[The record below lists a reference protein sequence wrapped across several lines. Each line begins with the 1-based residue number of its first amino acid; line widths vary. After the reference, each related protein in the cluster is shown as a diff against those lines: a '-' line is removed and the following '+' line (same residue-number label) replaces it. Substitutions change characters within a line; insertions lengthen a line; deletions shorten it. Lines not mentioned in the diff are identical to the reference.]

1 MKKKLLFVSI
11 LILAA
16 TSVVLGF
23 TLFRSDKSNISLF
36 KTEVIERGNVENEVI
51 TTGTLNPV
59 MQVDVGSQVS
69 GIIDEIY
76 VDFNSLVEKGQVLAL
91 LDQSAFLTK
100 LNQNKANFAS
110 AEASLE
116 KAQTTLDNL
125 KKKNDRYAELFTKEL
140 VSYEDMESIETQYF
154 NAKADLK
161 SAEAKLSQAQSL
173 LEASQVDLTYTVI
186 KSPVDGVVIDRKVNV
201 GQTVAASMQAPVLFR
216 IAQDLSKM
224 QVECSI
230 DEADIGFVRE
240 GQDVRFTVDAYPEK
254 NFEGK
259 VSQVRYSPI
268 ITQNVVTYT
277 TIVGV
282 GNPNLKLLPGMTATV
297 SIIVEQAKNV
307 LLIPNAAL
315 RYSPQFSENELEQ
328 LLDDHKKTSA
338 TSDSVSSKKSYANT
352 KSPDQKREASQ
363 RIWIL
368 DETSTLKSILIK
380 TGVTDYSYSE
390 LLEGKLEEGQF
401 IITGEDTTSVKTS
414 SSNSSSSMNQMMRM
428 MR

>member
-1 MKKKLLFVSI
+1 MKKKIAIGTV
-11 LILAA
+11 LILTA
-16 TSVVLGF
+16 TGVVLGF
-23 TLFRSDKSNISLF
+23 TLFRQEKSNSLHY
-36 KTEVIERGNVENEVI
+36 KTETIERGTVESQVI

-69 GIIDEIY
+69 GIIEKIY
-76 VDFNSLVEKGQVLAL
+76 VDFNSLVEKGQVLAV

-100 LNQNKANFAS
+100 LNQSKANFAS

-161 SAEAKLSQAQSL
+161 STEAKLSQAQSL

-201 GQTVAASMQAPVLFR
+201 GQTVAASMQAPVLFL
-216 IAQDLSKM
+216 IAQDLNQM

-230 DEADIGFVRE
+230 DEADIGLVAE
-240 GQDVRFTVDAYPEK
+240 GQDVRFSVDAYPEK
-254 NFEGK
+254 SFIGK
-259 VSQVRYSPI
+259 VSQVRYSPE

-277 TIVGV
+277 TIVEV
-282 GNPNLKLLPGMTATV
+282 DNPNLKLLPGMTATV
-297 SIIVEQAKNV
+297 SIIVEQAENV

-315 RYSPQFSENELEQ
+315 WYSPQFSEKELEQ
-328 LLDDHKKTSA
+328 LLEDLQKIVPK
-338 TSDSVSSKKSYANT
+338 SDSVSQDKRNAKSQ
-352 KSPDQKREASQ
+352 DQKREESQ
-363 RIWIL
+363 HIWIL
-368 DETSTLKSILIK
+368 DENSILKPIPVK
-380 TGVTDYSYSE
+380 TGVTDNSYSE
-390 LLEGKLEEGQF
+390 LLEGMLAEGQ
-401 IITGEDTTSVKTS
+401 IIVTGEDTTSTKTS
-414 SSNSSSSMNQMMRM
+414 SSNQSSSMNQMMRM

>member
-1 MKKKLLFVSI
+1 MKKKVVFGSI

-23 TLFRSDKSNISLF
+23 ALFRNDKSNISLF
-36 KTEVIERGNVENEVI
+36 KTDVIERGNVENEVI

-69 GIIDEIY
+69 GIIKEIY
-76 VDFNSLVEKGQVLAL
+76 VDFNSLVTKDQVLAI

-100 LNQNKANFAS
+100 LNQNKANFLS

-116 KAQTTLDNL
+116 KAQTTLENL
-125 KKKNDRYAELFTKEL
+125 EKKHERYAELFKKDL
-140 VSYEDMESIETQYF
+140 VSYEEMETIETQFF

-161 SAEAKLSQAQSL
+161 STEAKLSQAQSQL
-173 LEASQVDLTYTVI
+173 DASQVDLTYTII

-216 IAQDLSKM
+216 IAQDLSQM

-230 DEADIGFVRE
+230 DEADIGIVRE
-240 GQDVRFTVDAYPEK
+240 GQDVRFSVDAYPDE
-254 NFEGK
+254 NFVGQ
-259 VSQVRYSPI
+259 VHQVRYSPV

-277 TIVGV
+277 TLVAIE
-282 GNPNLKLLPGMTATV
+282 NPNLKLLPGMTATV
-297 SIIVEQAKNV
+297 SIIVAQAEDV

-315 RYSPQFSENELEQ
+315 RYSPQFDEKDLAQIKEDRRKESSESGSLP
-328 LLDDHKKTSA
+328 
-338 TSDSVSSKKSYANT
+338 SKKRNSEGPNQ
-352 KSPDQKREASQ
+352 SREESL
-363 RIWIL
+363 RIWVL
-368 DETSTLKSILIK
+368 DENNNLKPVPVK
-380 TGVTDYSYSE
+380 TGVTDNSYSE
-390 LLEGKLEEGQF
+390 LLEGILEEGQL
-401 IITGEDTTSVKTS
+401 IITGEEVSNVKTS
-414 SSNSSSSMNQMMRM
+414 NSNSSSSMNQMMRM

>member
-1 MKKKLLFVSI
+1 MKKKIVTGSI
-11 LILAA
+11 LLLAA
-16 TSVVLGF
+16 TGVVLGF
-23 TLFRSDKSNISLF
+23 TLFRTDKNDSFNY
-36 KTEVIERGNVENEVI
+36 KTEAIEKGHVESVVI
-51 TTGTLNPV
+51 TTGALNPV

-76 VDFNSLVEKGQVLAL
+76 VDFNSLVEKGQVLAI

-116 KAQTTLDNL
+116 KAQMTLENL
-125 KKKNDRYAELFTKEL
+125 KKKNDRYAELFTQEL
-140 VSYEDMESIETQYF
+140 VSYQEMETIETQYF
-154 NAKADLK
+154 NAQADLK
-161 SAEAKLSQAQSL
+161 SSEAKLSQAQSL

-186 KSPVDGVVIDRKVNV
+186 KSPVDGVVIDRRVNV

-216 IAQDLSKM
+216 SAQHLSQM

-230 DEADIGFVRE
+230 DEADIGLVRE
-240 GQDVRFTVDAYPEK
+240 GQDVQFSVDAYPDE
-254 NFEGK
+254 NFIGK

-297 SIIVEQAKNV
+297 SIIIEQAENV

-315 RYSPQFSENELEQ
+315 RYSPQFSEKELEQ
-328 LLDDHKKTSA
+328 LMDERKKTNI
-338 TSDSVSSKKSYANT
+338 TSDSVSSKKRNT
-352 KSPDQKREASQ
+352 QSSDQKREDSQ
-363 RIWIL
+363 HIWIL
-368 DETSTLKSILIK
+368 DETSTLKSILVK
-380 TGVTDYSYSE
+380 TGVTDNSYSE
-390 LLEGKLEEGQF
+390 LLEGKLEEGQL
-401 IITGEDTTSVKTS
+401 IITGEDTASVKTS

>member
-1 MKKKLLFVSI
+1 MKKKFLVGLI

-16 TSVVLGF
+16 TGVVLGF
-23 TLFRSDKSNISLF
+23 TLFRTDINSSIHY
-36 KTEVIERGNVENEVI
+36 KTETIEKGQVESLVI
-51 TTGTLNPV
+51 TTGALNPV

-69 GIIDEIY
+69 GIIEKIY
-76 VDFNSLVEKGQVLAL
+76 VDFNSLVEKGQVLAI

-161 SAEAKLSQAQSL
+161 SSKAKLSQAQSQ
-173 LEASQVDLTYTVI
+173 LEASQVDLDYTVI
-186 KSPVDGVVIDRKVNV
+186 TSPVNGVVIDRRVNV
-201 GQTVAASMQAPVLFR
+201 GQTVAASMQAPVLFL
-216 IAQDLSKM
+216 IAQDLSQM

-230 DEADIGFVRE
+230 DEADIGLVAE
-240 GQDVRFTVDAYPEK
+240 GQDVRFSVDAYTEK
-254 NFEGK
+254 SFVGTI
-259 VSQVRYSPI
+259 SQVRYSPV

-277 TIVGV
+277 TIVDV
-282 GNPNLKLLPGMTATV
+282 DNPDLKLLPGMTATV
-297 SIIVEQAKNV
+297 SIIVEQADNV

-315 RYSPQFSENELEQ
+315 RYTPPFSEEDMKQ
-328 LLDDHKKTSA
+328 LLDIRKKA
-338 TSDSVSSKKSYANT
+338 GFESDSL
-352 KSPDQKREASQ
+352 SPNKRNGKNLDQKSEDSQ

-368 DETSTLKSILIK
+368 DENNNLKPVPIK
-380 TGVTDYSYSE
+380 TGVTDNSYSE
-390 LLEGKLEEGQF
+390 LLEGMLAEGQ
-401 IITGEDTTSVKTS
+401 IIVTGEDTTSTKTS
-414 SSNSSSSMNQMMRM
+414 SSNQSSSMNQMMRM